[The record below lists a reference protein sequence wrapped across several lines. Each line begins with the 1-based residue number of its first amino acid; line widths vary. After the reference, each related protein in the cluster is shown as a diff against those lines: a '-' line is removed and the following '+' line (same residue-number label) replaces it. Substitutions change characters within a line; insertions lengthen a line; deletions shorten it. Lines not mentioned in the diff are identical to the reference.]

1 MVGSSL
7 VPGVLSEK
15 SPSRKRRQMFRLEMK
30 LLLLVA
36 CGLCIGN
43 PVQAQSAPPLASAES
58 FAVLGASTVTNAG
71 ATIITGDL
79 GVSPGTAVTGF
90 PPGTVTEG
98 TIHAGDPIAVAAQ
111 ADAHTA
117 YNDLAAE
124 PCGTNL
130 SGQTL
135 GTSPA
140 AVTLAPGVYCF
151 NAAAVLTGT
160 LTLNGSGVY
169 VFQIGS
175 TLTTSTNSEVVLAN
189 GATSGNVFWQIAT
202 SATLGTYSEIVGSVL
217 ALVSSTV
224 TTGTSV
230 TGRVFALTGAVT
242 LDTNAITTPAIPTVQ
257 FNLEGLNETVP
268 NAVPV
273 SSPGFGSSDAPCAF
287 SQSSNPSG
295 LCYNPV
301 YFAFDLNIPAMIPST
316 PVSIP
321 QATLGVVDD
330 NPSTNILFDTNSAD
344 MLSSGGYVTTT
355 ASCDGTGSITNL
367 TIVVTMDDGSTFTFF
382 ATSGKCDFS
391 QPISGTFT
399 SDSVVSPGD
408 SGTFILTPYPAI
420 DGTYQ
425 GAFDSSASGTP
436 LSAGGTGTA
445 TFNITTNS
453 DYTVNA
459 TATLPAGSLCAAQ
472 TSPISLTTAD
482 PLAQARSFGTGIPG
496 VAIGD
501 VLSLPMGDGQGT
513 VTWMFAGD
521 FDLTND
527 QTLSWPSQL
536 YFSAYTVAGMCGTQ
550 FAWDK
555 VFTLVH
561 PRSRFPI
568 PPHRVIPR
576 PHREVPIRWRNEILA
591 AEERKESQQRE
602 IESVDLI
609 VHRTW

>member
-1 MVGSSL
+1 MT
-7 VPGVLSEK
+7 
-15 SPSRKRRQMFRLEMK
+15 MFKLAMK

-36 CGLCIGN
+36 CGLCIGKL
-43 PVQAQSAPPLASAES
+43 VRAQSAPPLASAES
-58 FAVLGASTVTNAG
+58 FAVLGASTVTSAG
-71 ATIITGDL
+71 PTIITGDV

-90 PPGTVTEG
+90 PPGIVTGG
-98 TIHAGDPIAVAAQ
+98 TIHGGDPIAAAAQ
-111 ADAHTA
+111 ADAHIA
-117 YNDLAAE
+117 YNDLLAE

-130 SGQTL
+130 SGQIL

-151 NAAAVLTGT
+151 NAAAQLTGT
-160 LTLNGSGVY
+160 LTLNGNGIY
-169 VFQIGS
+169 IFQIGS
-175 TLTTSTNSEVVLAN
+175 TLTTATNSAVLLAN
-189 GATSGNVFWQIAT
+189 GATSGNVFWQIGS
-202 SATLGTYSEIVGSVL
+202 SATLGTNSEIVGSVL
-217 ALVSSTV
+217 ALVSITV
-224 TTGTSV
+224 TSGTSV
-230 TGRVFALTGAVT
+230 SGRVFALAGAMT
-242 LDTNAITTPAIPTVQ
+242 LDTNAIAAPAIPNVQ
-257 FNLEGLNETVP
+257 LRLEGLNETAP

-273 SSPGFGSSDAPCAF
+273 TSPGFGSSDAPCAF
-287 SQSSNPSG
+287 SQSNNPSG
-295 LCYNPV
+295 LCYNPLD
-301 YFAFDLNIPAMIPST
+301 FAFDLNIPAVIPST

-321 QATLGVVDD
+321 QATLGVMNG
-330 NPSTNILFDTNSAD
+330 NPSTNLLFDTNSAD

-391 QPISGTFT
+391 QPITGSFT
-399 SDSVVSPGD
+399 SDSVASPGD
-408 SGTFILTPYPAI
+408 SGIFILTPYAAI
-420 DGTYQ
+420 AGTYQ
-425 GAFDSSASGTP
+425 GVFDSSPSGTP

-482 PLAQARSFGTGIPG
+482 PLAQARSFGAGIPG

-521 FDLTND
+521 VDLTND

-536 YFSAYTVAGMCGTQ
+536 YFSTYTVAGICGTQ
-550 FAWDK
+550 HAWDK
-555 VFTLVH
+555 VFTLLQRH
-561 PRSRFPI
+561 SRFRV
-568 PPHRVIPR
+568 PPHRIIPR
-576 PHREVPIRWRNEILA
+576 WHREAPFRWRQEILA
-591 AEERKESQQRE
+591 ADERKKFELRQ
-602 IESVDLI
+602 IEGIDII
-609 VHRTW
+609 VRGPW

>member
-1 MVGSSL
+1 MT
-7 VPGVLSEK
+7 
-15 SPSRKRRQMFRLEMK
+15 MFKLAMK

-36 CGLCIGN
+36 CGLCIGKL
-43 PVQAQSAPPLASAES
+43 VRAQSAPPLASAES
-58 FAVLGASTVTNAG
+58 FAVLGAATVTSAG
-71 ATIITGDL
+71 PTIITGDV

-90 PPGTVTEG
+90 PPGIVTGG
-98 TIHAGDPIAVAAQ
+98 TIHGGDPIAAAAQ
-111 ADAHTA
+111 ADAHIA
-117 YNDLAAE
+117 YNDLLAE

-130 SGQTL
+130 SGQIL

-151 NAAAVLTGT
+151 NAAAQLTGT
-160 LTLNGSGVY
+160 LTLNGNGIY
-169 VFQIGS
+169 IFQIGS
-175 TLTTSTNSEVVLAN
+175 TLTTATNSAVLLAN
-189 GATSGNVFWQIAT
+189 GATSGNVFWQIGS
-202 SATLGTYSEIVGSVL
+202 SATLGTNSEIVGSVL
-217 ALVSSTV
+217 ALVSITV
-224 TTGTSV
+224 TSGTSV
-230 TGRVFALTGAVT
+230 SGRVFALAGAMT
-242 LDTNAITTPAIPTVQ
+242 LDTNAIATPAIPNVQ
-257 FNLEGLNETVP
+257 LRLEGLNETAP

-273 SSPGFGSSDAPCAF
+273 TSPGFGSSDAPCAF
-287 SQSSNPSG
+287 SQSNNPSG
-295 LCYNPV
+295 LCYNPLD
-301 YFAFDLNIPAMIPST
+301 FAFDLNIPAVIPST

-321 QATLGVVDD
+321 QATLGVMNG
-330 NPSTNILFDTNSAD
+330 NPSTNLLFDTNSAD

-391 QPISGTFT
+391 QPITGSFT
-399 SDSVVSPGD
+399 SDSVASPGD
-408 SGTFILTPYPAI
+408 SGIFILTPYAAI
-420 DGTYQ
+420 AGTYQ
-425 GAFDSSASGTP
+425 GVFDSSPSGTP

-472 TSPISLTTAD
+472 TSPISLTPAD
-482 PLAQARSFGTGIPG
+482 PLAQARSFGAGIPG

-521 FDLTND
+521 VDLTND

-536 YFSAYTVAGMCGTQ
+536 YFSAYTIAGICGTQ
-550 FAWDK
+550 YAWDK

-561 PRSRFPI
+561 SRSRFPI
-568 PPHRVIPR
+568 PPHRIVPR
-576 PHREVPIRWRNEILA
+576 TYRKVPVRWRREILA
-591 AEERKESQQRE
+591 VEEHKESQQRE
-602 IESVDLI
+602 TGSVDVI
-609 VHRTW
+609 VHGP